1 MLIKYLGCCD
11 YLTTLQSMQT
21 LTEQRDPSSQD
32 QIWLVTHP
40 PTYTMG
46 LAAQKK
52 HVLNPGSIPV
62 VQSNRGGEVTY
73 HGPGQLVIYL
83 MLDLKR
89 LNLNLAQLVE
99 KAEQC
104 IIDYCA
110 TLKIQAHADKKAR
123 GIYIDGAKLA
133 ALGFKIHRH
142 RCYHGMAL
150 NVRMDLSPYLQINPC
165 GHQNLAIT
173 QLADWIPS
181 IELSDTI
188 ENIQPMLKQHFQPI

>member
-1 MLIKYLGCCD
+1 MQIKHLGCCD
-11 YLTTLQSMQT
+11 YLTTLRSMQT
-21 LTEQRDPSSQD
+21 LTETRHAATSD

-52 HVLNPGSIPV
+52 HILNPGSIPV
-62 VQSNRGGEVTY
+62 IQSNRGGEVTY

-89 LNLNLAQLVE
+89 LHLNLAQLVE

-110 TLKIQAHADKKAR
+110 TLKIQAYADKKAR
-123 GIYIDGAKLA
+123 GIYINGAKLA

-142 RCYHGMAL
+142 CCYHGIAL

-165 GHQNLAIT
+165 GHQGLPIT
-173 QLADWIPS
+173 QLADWNPS
-181 IELSDTI
+181 ITLSETI
-188 ENIQPMLKQHFQPI
+188 ENIQPILKQHFQPT